1 MSPSQRDD
9 YVLRQA
15 RAIAAIL
22 ARIVGLRLEGNP
34 EQAKAGLEE
43 AYTMLLGSQSGL
55 IRRVDTGTAAK
66 LIGSSEKI
74 ISFAELIEEE
84 AEQETDSSRSA
95 LLEARS
101 AELRRHVEKRIPDET
116 G

>member
-9 YVLRQA
+9 YILRQA

-22 ARIVGLRLEGNP
+22 ARIIGLRLEGNP
-34 EQAKAGLEE
+34 EQARAGLEE

-55 IRRVDTGTAAK
+55 IRRVDSATAAK

-74 ISFAELIEEE
+74 LSFAQLVEEE
-84 AEQETDSSRSA
+84 AEQEGDESRRA
-95 LLEARS
+95 LLRAR
-101 AELRRHVEKRIPDET
+101 ATELKRHVEQREPR
-116 G
+116 